1 MAFNSHKWIKSFK
14 RSRAVSRKPVTEL
27 LKIAGKEV
35 ESMDTSG
42 NDPEKWSIKY
52 TDGSSEP
59 YLKHIRDKNKIKV
72 EAELPD
78 EGFSDPN
85 QMREAFIGP
94 FVFGNT
100 TKDDELKAMY
110 DGALDGYANY
120 KKGMVHPR
128 SDYKRAYQAIE
139 KLLKRRGIQV
149 ESFNED
155 SNIFSADDE
164 QSWPSGPFGKK
175 DDYADEAGSSY
186 KRAKD
191 WQIDKPGEDEATKGT
206 GYKA

>member
-52 TDGSSEP
+52 TDGSKEP

-78 EGFSDPN
+78 EGFSDPD

-186 KRAKD
+186 KRSKD
-191 WQIDKPGEDEATKGT
+191 WQTDKPGEDEATKGT

>member
-1 MAFNSHKWIKSFK
+1 MSFDSYKWIKSYK
-14 RSRAVSRKPVTEL
+14 RAKATNR
-27 LKIAGKEV
+27 
-35 ESMDTSG
+35 M
-42 NDPEKWSIKY
+42 
-52 TDGSSEP
+52 
-59 YLKHIRDKNKIKV
+59 H
-72 EAELPD
+72 
-78 EGFSDPN
+78 
-85 QMREAFIGP
+85 EAFIGP

-100 TKDDELKAMY
+100 TKVDELKAMY

-155 SNIFSADDE
+155 TNITSADDT
-164 QSWPSGPFGKK
+164 QAWPSGPFGKK
-175 DDYADEAGSSY
+175 DDYADESPDSY
-186 KRAKD
+186 ERDKD
-191 WQIDKPGEDEATKGT
+191 WQTDKPGEDEATKGT